1 MTDDVRLHEVSSDSD
16 SSTGKGRGALV
27 LFDRHDFGVFSS
39 GANGVADR
47 FSDQSPRQRRDV
59 RDGPFGGIRL
69 ILADK
74 PEGLLAPVIPYDG
87 DGIPE
92 LNGTGA
98 RCGGND
104 LGAGAAC
111 APIPQVSSGARQ
123 RRTVTRSLRFAIGAA
138 RGVERQINQRQSL
151 FGHVIGVPGDGPI
164 RHIVNESVLIYECSA
179 HPPNIGVRR
188 LVFIRFAARSF
199 ERCGRHPLRWVAVGL
214 QPPVRPKRISTLQA
228 RC

>member
-1 MTDDVRLHEVSSDSD
+1 MATDIATRVYNHTFRIDPAIRTLLDTDFYKLLMLQMIWRQHRERRVTFQLINRTTNVRIADVIEERELI
-16 SSTGKGRGALV
+16 
-27 LFDRHDFGVFSS
+27 
-39 GANGVADR
+39 
-47 FSDQSPRQRRDV
+47 DQLDH
-59 RDGPFGGIRL
+59 
-69 ILADK
+69 A
-74 PEGLLAPVIPYDG
+74 
-87 DGIPE
+87 
-92 LNGTGA
+92 
-98 RCGGND
+98 
-104 LGAGAAC
+104 
-111 APIPQVSSGARQ
+111 
-123 RRTVTRSLRFAIGAA
+123 RSLRFAIGAA